1 MQSFSPKI
9 LCRDWKK
16 LVEYTNNANL
26 ARKNLKTVG
35 WGLIYDETKVG
46 DNYLTSCMTDQN
58 GPPPFNYRPCIFSSK
73 KKHEHTEEVT
83 RKIDFTEPATQTL
96 NPGAPSGNFEP
107 PEERTT
113 KSGCDKETPPPGY
126 ESKKGFF
133 GKTKWK
139 KCQEY
144 WIKAKDELDKLE
156 FTPEFLRVS
165 AIVIDERRNEKDEVE
180 ARIRE
185 IKNEAKAKT
194 IQNSWKKYE
203 TTAPITICPNPD
215 FLKQRGWCEIKG
227 STKENK
233 KWGICSTSCSQYNK
247 YRGEPIKPSGV
258 YHEMNLKLSNNLF
271 TFKLDSRGFKNS
283 ALIESVPIYPFQKN
297 WIFERSKRDTLHNS
311 QGPVKTDIPPYENI
325 HFLGNAFCIYDLKYI
340 GNNLYSLKPVNS
352 KQQK

>member
-16 LVEYTNNANL
+16 LVEYSNNQNL

-46 DNYLTSCMTDQN
+46 DNYLTSCMTDHN
-58 GPPPFNYRPCIFSSK
+58 GPPPFNYRPCIFSRK

-113 KSGCDKETPPPGY
+113 KSGCDKENPPPGY
-126 ESKKGFF
+126 ESKKGIF
-133 GKTKWK
+133 GKTKWQ

-144 WIKAKDELDKLE
+144 WIKAKDEIDKLE

-165 AIVIDERRNEKDEVE
+165 AIVVDERRNEKDEVE
-180 ARIRE
+180 AMIRE

-194 IQNSWKKYE
+194 IQNRWEKYE

-247 YRGEPIKPSGV
+247 YKGTPIETYV
-258 YHEMNLKLSNNLF
+258 YHEMDLKFSRFGRVVNRKFTNN
-271 TFKLDSRGFKNS
+271 
-283 ALIESVPIYPFQKN
+283 ALILGDPIYPPQKT
-297 WIFERSKRDTLHNS
+297 WYFEKTEQDRLHSTESENEEISPRD
-311 QGPVKTDIPPYENI
+311 NI
-325 HFLGNAFCIYDLKYI
+325 AFYGSNILIYRL
-340 GNNLYSLKPVNS
+340 
-352 KQQK
+352 